1 MQVPCNMNVA
11 LFPFNRNC
19 WQSSVR
25 DNRTLS
31 ILQNEETEDKKNK
44 KKRERKEL
52 YLSEGKYT
60 WLQLH
65 FYRAYLKNSSNVPVF
80 NTDALMM
87 TNCKEKQGKK
97 VKRIKEPREVEHQ
110 MVKGNS

>member
-1 MQVPCNMNVA
+1 MWHCFLLTETADNPVSETTELP
-11 LFPFNRNC
+11 PFYKTKKRKK
-19 WQSSVR
+19 
-25 DNRTLS
+25 
-31 ILQNEETEDKKNK
+31 DKKNK

-80 NTDALMM
+80 NTDALMT

-97 VKRIKEPREVEHQ
+97 DKRIKELREVEHQ